1 MIKADIVNE
10 IAEKTNLPRGD
21 ASVIVEQIIKIIK
34 ESLVKG
40 ERLELRDFGIF
51 QVKSRVSR
59 IGRNP
64 RTKVAAKIP
73 ARKIPS
79 FKPGRELKELV
90 NS

>member
-34 ESLVKG
+34 ETLVKG
-40 ERLELRDFGIF
+40 DRLELRDFGVF
-51 QVKSRVSR
+51 QVKNRVSR
-59 IGRNP
+59 VGRNP

-90 NS
+90 NT